1 MSDLPAPKR
10 RRVAPAVTDPMA
22 PNTPPPASPPA
33 PAAPPAAATPAP
45 PSAPA
50 PATSPAPSPAP
61 RAPSPARKQPTVAV
75 FVRVNETASTR
86 FQTLADEA
94 GLTQRAMFE
103 QLVEDAWKRRR

>member
-22 PNTPPPASPPA
+22 PNTPPPVPTAPPATVAPAPQAAPA
-33 PAAPPAAATPAP
+33 PAAIPA
-45 PSAPA
+45 
-50 PATSPAPSPAP
+50 PAPSP
-61 RAPSPARKQPTVAV
+61 RAPSATRKQPTVAV

-103 QLVEDAWKRRR
+103 QLVEDAWKRRS

>member
-22 PNTPPPASPPA
+22 PNTPPHAPA

-45 PSAPA
+45 QAAPA
-50 PATSPAPSPAP
+50 PAPSPAP
-61 RAPSPARKQPTVAV
+61 SLAPRAPSAPRKQPTVAV